1 MTRPVMTQSKN
12 MSSTSASMNKEA
24 AELTRETCDALFED
38 SNPLKD
44 LKTKKTGGKVLENKN
59 ILLTEDDEDPREE

>member
-59 ILLTEDDEDPREE
+59 VLLTEDDEDPREE

>member
-1 MTRPVMTQSKN
+1 MTQSKN

-24 AELTRETCDALFED
+24 AELTRDTCDALFED

-44 LKTKKTGGKVLENKN
+44 LKPKRAGGKVLENK
-59 ILLTEDDEDPREE
+59 IALLTEDDDPKEE

>member
-44 LKTKKTGGKVLENKN
+44 LKPKKTGGKMLENKHV
-59 ILLTEDDEDPREE
+59 LLTEDDEDPREE

>member
-1 MTRPVMTQSKN
+1 MTRLVMTESKN

-59 ILLTEDDEDPREE
+59 VLLTEDDEDPREE

>member
-1 MTRPVMTQSKN
+1 MTQSKN

-24 AELTRETCDALFED
+24 AELTRDACDALFQD

-44 LKTKKTGGKVLENKN
+44 LKPKRAGGKMLENKN
-59 ILLTEDDEDPREE
+59 VLLTEDNEDQREE

>member
-44 LKTKKTGGKVLENKN
+44 LKTKKTAGKVLENKN
-59 ILLTEDDEDPREE
+59 VLLTKDGEDPREE